1 MSAVEP
7 VVRVERV
14 TKTFPRG
21 NVTAL
26 QDIDLTLAPK
36 EFVSLIGPSGCG
48 KSTLL
53 RVIGDLIDPTEGTVT
68 INGKPA
74 RQARND
80 HDYGIVFQD
89 AVLFDWRTV
98 SKNIALPLELLG
110 WDRARRKTRVEEMLD
125 LVELQQFGDHHPWQL
140 SGGMQQRV
148 AIARALAFEP
158 ALLLMDE
165 PFGALDEMTRERLN
179 LELLADLA
187 AARVDGR
194 LRHALDLRSGL
205 PLDPRHRD
213 EPAPRADRRSRRDRP
228 ADTANGGDP
237 RGPALLRAGHP
248 GTGAASPAGRAPAA
262 RGGATA
268 AGGRRVSVRRSVEW
282 LPAILVFVG
291 AIAIW
296 DLAIRAFDIQQF
308 LLPRP
313 GAIISTFWNERHTL
327 WPAGWY
333 TFKEALGGFFV
344 GSLLGMVTATLI
356 GRFKVIGAA
365 ILPLAIAANA
375 VPIIAFAPIF
385 NVWFNPLSPHSKMA
399 IAGVLCFVPVLVN
412 TLRGLQSASP
422 RQIELMRSY
431 ASSDLEIWRR
441 VRVPTALPYVFTAL
455 KVASVLAMIGA
466 IVGEY
471 FGGSFNALGVLINSD
486 ANTFN
491 FERAW
496 AGILVAS
503 LLGLALYAAVV
514 VTERAVVT
522 WAPENRDS

>member
-1 MSAVEP
+1 MS
-7 VVRVERV
+7 
-14 TKTFPRG
+14 
-21 NVTAL
+21 
-26 QDIDLTLAPK
+26 I
-36 EFVSLIGPSGCG
+36 
-48 KSTLL
+48 
-53 RVIGDLIDPTEGTVT
+53 
-68 INGKPA
+68 
-74 RQARND
+74 
-80 HDYGIVFQD
+80 
-89 AVLFDWRTV
+89 
-98 SKNIALPLELLG
+98 
-110 WDRARRKTRVEEMLD
+110 RRL
-125 LVELQQFGDHHPWQL
+125 
-140 SGGMQQRV
+140 
-148 AIARALAFEP
+148 
-158 ALLLMDE
+158 
-165 PFGALDEMTRERLN
+165 
-179 LELLADLA
+179 
-187 AARVDGR
+187 
-194 LRHALDLRSGL
+194 
-205 PLDPRHRD
+205 
-213 EPAPRADRRSRRDRP
+213 
-228 ADTANGGDP
+228 
-237 RGPALLRAGHP
+237 
-248 GTGAASPAGRAPAA
+248 
-262 RGGATA
+262 
-268 AGGRRVSVRRSVEW
+268 SVEW
-282 LPAILVFVG
+282 LPAILVFVS

-308 LLPRP
+308 LLPTP
-313 GAIISTFWNERHTL
+313 GAIISSFWNERHTL

-356 GRFKVIGAA
+356 GRFKVVGMA
-365 ILPLAIAANA
+365 ILPIAIAANA

-441 VRVPTALPYVFTAL
+441 VRVPTALTYVFTAL

-486 ANTFN
+486 ANIFN

-514 VTERAVVT
+514 VTERAVVS

>member
-1 MSAVEP
+1 MS
-7 VVRVERV
+7 
-14 TKTFPRG
+14 
-21 NVTAL
+21 
-26 QDIDLTLAPK
+26 I
-36 EFVSLIGPSGCG
+36 
-48 KSTLL
+48 
-53 RVIGDLIDPTEGTVT
+53 
-68 INGKPA
+68 
-74 RQARND
+74 
-80 HDYGIVFQD
+80 
-89 AVLFDWRTV
+89 
-98 SKNIALPLELLG
+98 
-110 WDRARRKTRVEEMLD
+110 
-125 LVELQQFGDHHPWQL
+125 
-140 SGGMQQRV
+140 
-148 AIARALAFEP
+148 
-158 ALLLMDE
+158 
-165 PFGALDEMTRERLN
+165 
-179 LELLADLA
+179 
-187 AARVDGR
+187 
-194 LRHALDLRSGL
+194 
-205 PLDPRHRD
+205 
-213 EPAPRADRRSRRDRP
+213 
-228 ADTANGGDP
+228 
-237 RGPALLRAGHP
+237 
-248 GTGAASPAGRAPAA
+248 
-262 RGGATA
+262 
-268 AGGRRVSVRRSVEW
+268 RRSVEW

-296 DLAIRAFDIQQF
+296 DLVIRVFDIQQF

-344 GSLLGMVTATLI
+344 GSLLGMLTATLI
-356 GRFKVIGAA
+356 GRFKLIGAA

-441 VRVPTALPYVFTAL
+441 VRVPTALPFVFTAL

>member
-1 MSAVEP
+1 MS
-7 VVRVERV
+7 
-14 TKTFPRG
+14 
-21 NVTAL
+21 
-26 QDIDLTLAPK
+26 I
-36 EFVSLIGPSGCG
+36 
-48 KSTLL
+48 
-53 RVIGDLIDPTEGTVT
+53 
-68 INGKPA
+68 
-74 RQARND
+74 
-80 HDYGIVFQD
+80 
-89 AVLFDWRTV
+89 
-98 SKNIALPLELLG
+98 
-110 WDRARRKTRVEEMLD
+110 RRL
-125 LVELQQFGDHHPWQL
+125 
-140 SGGMQQRV
+140 
-148 AIARALAFEP
+148 
-158 ALLLMDE
+158 
-165 PFGALDEMTRERLN
+165 
-179 LELLADLA
+179 
-187 AARVDGR
+187 
-194 LRHALDLRSGL
+194 
-205 PLDPRHRD
+205 
-213 EPAPRADRRSRRDRP
+213 
-228 ADTANGGDP
+228 
-237 RGPALLRAGHP
+237 
-248 GTGAASPAGRAPAA
+248 
-262 RGGATA
+262 
-268 AGGRRVSVRRSVEW
+268 SVEW
-282 LPAILVFVG
+282 LPAILVFVS

-308 LLPRP
+308 LLPTP
-313 GAIISTFWNERHTL
+313 GAIISSFWTERHTL

-356 GRFKVIGAA
+356 GRFKVVGMA
-365 ILPLAIAANA
+365 ILPIAIAANA

-486 ANTFN
+486 ANIFN

-514 VTERAVVT
+514 ITERAVVS